1 MIDRHC
7 RSFLLL
13 VVFAVLS
20 VVEFFSQQ
28 IVAIFPVYWLFKSLF
43 LLWLYLP
50 STLGASKVYHKV
62 IKPVVMKHHTTIDQ
76 RVGNLADKARDGK
89 FYYAY
94 LRVYIFRHSVI
105 KPVVMKHHTAIDQ
118 RVGNLADKARDAL
131 RNAAHEV
138 NNHLD

>member
-62 IKPVVMKHHTTIDQ
+62 IKPVVMKHHT
-76 RVGNLADKARDGK
+76 
-89 FYYAY
+89 
-94 LRVYIFRHSVI
+94 
-105 KPVVMKHHTAIDQ
+105 AIDQ